1 MKKVA
6 KNCIIGAIIY
16 GACQLFYDMGKGYML
31 GVMAKYNDEYSPV
44 EVIDFCSNN
53 DGKHKL
59 RTKFIA
65 EMAEGTVE
73 TINKQYEEEP

>member
-16 GACQLFYDMGKGYML
+16 GACQLCFDMGKGHML
-31 GVMAKYNDEYSPV
+31 GVMAKHNDECSPV
-44 EVIDFCSNN
+44 EVIDILSNG

-59 RTKFIA
+59 RSKII
-65 EMAEGTVE
+65 VE
-73 TINKQYEEEP
+73 LAKETAKNINKRYEEEP

>member
-16 GACQLFYDMGKGYML
+16 GACQLCFDMGKGYML
-31 GVMAKYNDEYSPV
+31 GITAKYNDECSPV
-44 EVIDFCSNN
+44 EVIDLCSNN

-59 RTKFIA
+59 QTKFIA
-65 EMAEGTVE
+65 EMAKGTVKN
-73 TINKQYEEEP
+73 INKR

>member
-31 GVMAKYNDEYSPV
+31 GVMAKYNDDYSPV
-44 EVIDFCSNN
+44 EVIDLCRIMMVS
-53 DGKHKL
+53 
-59 RTKFIA
+59 
-65 EMAEGTVE
+65 
-73 TINKQYEEEP
+73 INCERNL

>member
-16 GACQLFYDMGKGYML
+16 GACQLCFDMGKGYML
-31 GVMAKYNDEYSPV
+31 GITAKYNDECTPD
-44 EVIDFCSNN
+44 EVIDILNNN

-65 EMAEGTVE
+65 EMAKGTVKI
-73 TINKQYEEEP
+73 INKR

>member
-16 GACQLFYDMGKGYML
+16 GACQLCFDMGKGYML
-31 GVMAKYNDEYSPV
+31 GIRAKYNDECTPD
-44 EVIDFCSNN
+44 EVIDILNNN

-65 EMAEGTVE
+65 EMAKGTVKI
-73 TINKQYEEEP
+73 INKR

>member
-6 KNCIIGAIIY
+6 KNCVIGAIIY
-16 GACQLFYDMGKGYML
+16 GVCQLCFDAGKGYML
-31 GVMAKYNDEYSPV
+31 GIMAKHNDECNPV
-44 EVIDFCSNN
+44 EAIDILSND

-59 RTKFIA
+59 RSKFIA

>member
-6 KNCIIGAIIY
+6 KNCIIGATIY
-16 GACQLFYDMGKGYML
+16 GACQLFFDMGKGYML
-31 GVMAKYNDEYSPV
+31 GILAKCDDEYSPV
-44 EVIDFCSNN
+44 EVIDLCSNN

-65 EMAEGTVE
+65 EMAKGTIKN
-73 TINKQYEEEP
+73 INKR

>member
-6 KNCIIGAIIY
+6 KNCVIGAIIC
-16 GACQLFYDMGKGYML
+16 GACQLCFDMGKGHML
-31 GVMAKYNDEYSPV
+31 GVMAKYNDECSPV
-44 EVIDFCSNN
+44 EAIDILSND

-59 RTKFIA
+59 RSKFIA
-65 EMAEGTVE
+65 EMAKGTVK

>member
-6 KNCIIGAIIY
+6 KNCIIGATIY

-31 GVMAKYNDEYSPV
+31 GIFAKYNGKCNPV
-44 EVIDFCSNN
+44 EIIDLCSNN

-65 EMAEGTVE
+65 EMAKE
-73 TINKQYEEEP
+73 TAKNIDKRYEEEP

>member
-16 GACQLFYDMGKGYML
+16 GACQLCFDMGKGYML
-31 GVMAKYNDEYSPV
+31 GITAKYNDECSPV
-44 EVIDFCSNN
+44 EMIDLCSNN
-53 DGKHKL
+53 DGEYKL

-65 EMAEGTVE
+65 ELAKETVKN
-73 TINKQYEEEP
+73 INKR